1 DGSVVSGVPDGRRHG
16 RLAQWFFRTPLAAFF
31 RSTAGQV
38 RLVNRRYA
46 KPEIATTRFV
56 KICLVGLRVYLIS
69 LVGLMVFK
77 FVVAATSGGINP
89 IDKAAATQAAIAPA
103 VTQMSASVAMSPVT
117 TAGRMDQ
124 P

>member
-1 DGSVVSGVPDGRRHG
+1 M
-16 RLAQWFFRTPLAAFF
+16 
-31 RSTAGQV
+31 

-56 KICLVGLRVYLIS
+56 KICLAGLRVYLFS
-69 LVGLMVFK
+69 LIGLMVFK
-77 FVVAATSGGINP
+77 FVIAATSGGNSP
-89 IDKAAATQAAIAPA
+89 IDKAAATQAAVAPA
-103 VTQMSASVAMSPVT
+103 STQKSLSVQVPPVM